1 MTDEQIANL
10 RRLAEQATPGQWR
23 TFVRST
29 DGMADDFL
37 GVDLEGPPDAVRGQ
51 FARKEDVDFIVA
63 ARTAVPELLDALV
76 AMTQRAEQAE
86 REANSWIQAADDER
100 TKLRHAL
107 AIARGRA
114 EAAEAA
120 ARAKGDE
127 WAQSIQ
133 HATVF
138 RERWEAAEAKLALVD
153 EYAAAKCDDPYNDS
167 LTFAAWLQFRA

>member
-114 EAAEAA
+114 EAAEAELGPANPSRRRPTTSTYHPTSTPALRCRPSSRIRSRRSGA
-120 ARAKGDE
+120 ARPA
-127 WAQSIQ
+127 
-133 HATVF
+133 
-138 RERWEAAEAKLALVD
+138 
-153 EYAAAKCDDPYNDS
+153 PP
-167 LTFAAWLQFRA
+167 

>member
-1 MTDEQIANL
+1 
-10 RRLAEQATPGQWR
+10 
-23 TFVRST
+23 
-29 DGMADDFL
+29 
-37 GVDLEGPPDAVRGQ
+37 
-51 FARKEDVDFIVA
+51 
-63 ARTAVPELLDALV
+63 
-76 AMTQRAEQAE
+76 MTQRAEQAE

-138 RERWEAAEAKLALVD
+138 RERWEAAEAKLAAIPLD
-153 EYAAAKCDDPYNDS
+153 ALLYC
-167 LTFAAWLQFRA
+167 FRTEIEEREFEDWELYSDAIDIWIDTIVADRLAQLRPSKEAQP